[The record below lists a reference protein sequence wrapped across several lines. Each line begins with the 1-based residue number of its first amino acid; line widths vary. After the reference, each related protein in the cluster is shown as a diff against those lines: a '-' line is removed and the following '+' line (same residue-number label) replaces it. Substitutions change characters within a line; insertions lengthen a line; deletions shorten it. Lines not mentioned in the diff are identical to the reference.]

1 MKTLVFAFCLAVLAI
16 APTQARDTRSF
27 TDDLGRVVEIPA
39 QPKRIA
45 ALDDLRLSV
54 PLIELDAMPIASHG
68 RTNDDQPY
76 IRSGLILTG
85 VDFATA
91 DITFLGNEPI
101 DIEALAAAAPD
112 LIVTLVSRDVPLDQL
127 ERIAPTV
134 VFDEIISDRFDIYA
148 RLADLTGTTPTLAR
162 LEARYQAQLAQLV
175 RLVDAKNIM
184 VSVMEGS
191 GGAISVQ
198 HSYGSLG
205 KVLRDA
211 GFRFPALIDA
221 IPQGGEQELSAE
233 LLPDLDADVIFDTFR
248 TDRGE
253 TPADADARMQEA
265 LPGYCEQLWACR
277 NEQYFRL
284 PRDEAYAISY
294 QSLSSIT
301 TTLLALMNSQTLR
314 TRDQ

>member
-1 MKTLVFAFCLAVLAI
+1 MKTFVFAFCLAVLAM
-16 APTQARDTRSF
+16 APSQAQDTRSF

-54 PLIELDAMPIASHG
+54 PLIELDVLPIASHG

-85 VDFATA
+85 VDFATS

-134 VFDEIISDRFDIYA
+134 VFDETISDRFDIYA

-175 RLVDAKNIM
+175 RLVDAKNI
-184 VSVMEGS
+184 SVMEGS

-294 QSLSSIT
+294 QRLSSIT
-301 TTLLALMNSQTLR
+301 ATLLALMNSQTLR

>member
-1 MKTLVFAFCLAVLAI
+1 MKAIALALCLAVLAI
-16 APTQARDTRSF
+16 APAQAQDTRSF
-27 TDDLGRVVEIPA
+27 TDDLGRVVDIPA
-39 QPKRIA
+39 NPHRIA

-54 PLIELDAMPIASHG
+54 PLIELGVTPIASHG
-68 RTNDDQPY
+68 RSNDDQPY

-85 VDFATA
+85 VDFATS
-91 DITFLGNEPI
+91 DIAFLGNEPI

-134 VFDEIISDRFDIYA
+134 VFDEAISDRFEIYA
-148 RLADLTGTTPTLAR
+148 RLADLTGSGAMLAR
-162 LEARYQAQLAQLV
+162 LEARYQAQLAQLQ
-175 RLVDAKNIM
+175 RLVDAPGIT

-221 IPQGGEQELSAE
+221 IPEGGEQELSAE
-233 LLPDLDADVIFDTFR
+233 LLADLDADVIFDTFR
-248 TDRGE
+248 GDRGE
-253 TPADADARMQEA
+253 TPANADERMREV
-265 LPGYCEQLWACR
+265 LPDYCTQLWACR

-301 TTLLALMNSQTLR
+301 TTLVALMSSQTLR
-314 TRDQ
+314 TRGE